1 MMPGVRRSCC
11 ACRHCRCRMQFS
23 TPGHMKRS
31 PGSPRRFTRRNRLQ
45 RQIRPITRWSL
56 FLLGLE
62 ADHVFDAVAQPILR
76 IVVGSCVLSALRVDC
91 AVIWQPSAGTRERA
105 LRLVRCCRLVADPR
119 VAVTRPAAAVARP
132 AVPREGRG
140 LDRPVGRGR
149 GQAFPV
155 DRSEEDQSQQ
165 TTGTR
170 KEEDPVDERSIRLE
184 NWKRTLEM
192 SIRCSTPINPEALQ
206 EKYEDVFSDQ
216 LGEIRGIEADIE
228 LDDNARPR
236 FFRSRPVPFPLREKV
251 NQELDR
257 QLEEGAR
264 GQPRTTAQSPSAVR
278 CAAAPREV
286 PLLPEVCG
294 VLGIHSHHRGSA
306 TERKEAQVA
315 SATAKDPVLSVVLG
329 WARTGAWPGHAN
341 DSRLKPYLQRREQL
355 TVIDGC
361 VQLELPGSAR
371 YSSPSDTAVPPSVK
385 RAGGV
390 SGQPVLVRDL
400 RPAATEK
407 WQRAVVVAIG
417 GPLTYSVR
425 LPDGRIRLA
434 HVDHLLADGSASVT
448 AERGPLDARVTVPPP
463 TEPGKLR
470 GPAVPCVMD
479 ARGRF
484 PYISDYNKRATCEGN
499 RGARASEPVE
509 AAPALRRSARLAKK
523 TC

>member
-1 MMPGVRRSCC
+1 MRAHVQHDDQQFTGTALVVNVRNKY
-11 ACRHCRCRMQFS
+11 
-23 TPGHMKRS
+23 P
-31 PGSPRRFTRRNRLQ
+31 
-45 RQIRPITRWSL
+45 
-56 FLLGLE
+56 LLGRDWLFRVKL
-62 ADHVFDAVAQPILR
+62 DWNR
-76 IVVGSCVLSALRVDC
+76 IFHGRDVHTVCMSA
-91 AVIWQPSAGTRERA
+91 
-105 LRLVRCCRLVADPR
+105 
-119 VAVTRPAAAVARP
+119 
-132 AVPREGRG
+132 
-140 LDRPVGRGR
+140 
-149 GQAFPV
+149 
-155 DRSEEDQSQQ
+155 SQ
-165 TTGTR
+165 
-170 KEEDPVDERSIRLE
+170 
-184 NWKRTLEM
+184 
-192 SIRCSTPINPEALQ
+192 LQ

-264 GQPRTTAQSPSAVR
+264 GQPRTTAQPPSAVR

-390 SGQPVLVRDL
+390 SGTYLQSFPQEVCRTQNHSSSTISGKIQNDSMRHNSPGTRRIAFWETASDKALAPQAQCCSAD
-400 RPAATEK
+400 AT
-407 WQRAVVVAIG
+407 
-417 GPLTYSVR
+417 
-425 LPDGRIRLA
+425 
-434 HVDHLLADGSASVT
+434 
-448 AERGPLDARVTVPPP
+448 
-463 TEPGKLR
+463 
-470 GPAVPCVMD
+470 
-479 ARGRF
+479 
-484 PYISDYNKRATCEGN
+484 
-499 RGARASEPVE
+499 
-509 AAPALRRSARLAKK
+509 
-523 TC
+523 

>member
-1 MMPGVRRSCC
+1 MMPGVRRSCF

-56 FLLGLE
+56 YLLGLE

-105 LRLVRCCRLVADPR
+105 LRRVRCCRLVADPR

-155 DRSEEDQSQQ
+155 DRSEEDQSQR

-206 EKYEDVFSDQ
+206 EKYEDVFADQ

-306 TERKEAQVA
+306 TERKE
-315 SATAKDPVLSVVLG
+315 
-329 WARTGAWPGHAN
+329 
-341 DSRLKPYLQRREQL
+341 
-355 TVIDGC
+355 
-361 VQLELPGSAR
+361 
-371 YSSPSDTAVPPSVK
+371 
-385 RAGGV
+385 
-390 SGQPVLVRDL
+390 GQPVLVRDL

-509 AAPALRRSARLAKK
+509 AVPALRRSARLAKK

>member
-1 MMPGVRRSCC
+1 MRHRRLPFGLNIAPNIWQRTMDSILQGLKSVACYLDDILVTGSSRQEHVDNLEQLLSRLQQYGVRL
-11 ACRHCRCRMQFS
+11 
-23 TPGHMKRS
+23 
-31 PGSPRRFTRRNRLQ
+31 RR
-45 RQIRPITRWSL
+45 
-56 FLLGLE
+56 
-62 ADHVFDAVAQPILR
+62 
-76 IVVGSCVLSALRVDC
+76 
-91 AVIWQPSAGTRERA
+91 
-105 LRLVRCCRLVADPR
+105 
-119 VAVTRPAAAVARP
+119 
-132 AVPREGRG
+132 
-140 LDRPVGRGR
+140 
-149 GQAFPV
+149 
-155 DRSEEDQSQQ
+155 
-165 TTGTR
+165 
-170 KEEDPVDERSIRLE
+170 
-184 NWKRTLEM
+184 
-192 SIRCSTPINPEALQ
+192 
-206 EKYEDVFSDQ
+206 EKC
-216 LGEIRGIEADIE
+216 
-228 LDDNARPR
+228 R
-236 FFRSRPVPFPLREKV
+236 FFQRSVEF
-251 NQELDR
+251 
-257 QLEEGAR
+257 
-264 GQPRTTAQSPSAVR
+264 
-278 CAAAPREV
+278 
-286 PLLPEVCG
+286 
-294 VLGIHSHHRGSA
+294 LGYTHHRGSA

-425 LPDGRIRLA
+425 LPDSRIRLA

-523 TC
+523 KLVKGRGVL